1 MFWSK
6 RQGKLICIA
15 HFNNKA
21 IQRQMECCDVCLLAA
36 SPPDVTFDAERGVGV
51 VSDRGT
57 GRPDIAMGA
66 FKGKEW
72 EECQ

>member
-1 MFWSK
+1 
-6 RQGKLICIA
+6 
-15 HFNNKA
+15 
-21 IQRQMECCDVCLLAA
+21 MECCDVCLLAA